1 MHVVDMQNMLVNDL
15 SIKRWVLLEKD
26 SKIDTF
32 GPIILLVEISAKNTS
47 TLTGEGRVERF
58 TIIEKKE
65 TASTCINKGMSKWIM
80 ATPHQCSRQKNAET
94 QMHTDLEYSPRHILK

>member
-1 MHVVDMQNMLVNDL
+1 M
-15 SIKRWVLLEKD
+15 EKD

-65 TASTCINKGMSKWIM
+65 TASTCINKGMSK
-80 ATPHQCSRQKNAET
+80 
-94 QMHTDLEYSPRHILK
+94 